1 MGPECWNELAGLI
14 NQMEP
19 SSIVVLCDENT
30 GTACLPVLKE
40 NLALPEGTHFLT
52 IPAGETYK
60 QIATCL
66 ELWEQLAELGI
77 DRSGLMINLGGGVV
91 TDLGGFVA
99 STYKRGIRFVNIP
112 TSLLAMVDASIG
124 GKNGVDLGL
133 LKNQV
138 GVIREPEQVLVD
150 ATFLDSLPEVEF
162 NSGKAE
168 MIKHGLIR
176 DKDYLQDVLSF
187 EPGQKARA
195 SELIGGS
202 IAIKQAI
209 VQEDPFEKG
218 IRKSLNFGH
227 TLGHAIESYCLDND
241 HVPSLLHGEAIAI
254 GMILESYLSHLSLGF
269 SKSDL
274 EKVAGELVVRYP
286 KVLFQEK
293 DVTAIADLMKYDKK
307 NRGGRIRFVLL
318 AGIGR
323 PSLDHEVPAQWI
335 YQAFEFYEK
344 LI

>member
-1 MGPECWNELAGLI
+1 MGPESWNELAGRI
-14 NQMEP
+14 KRMEP

-30 GTACLPVLKE
+30 ATACLPILKD
-40 NLALPEGTHFLT
+40 NLALGEGTHFLS
-52 IPAGETYK
+52 IPAGEAHK

-66 ELWEQLAELGI
+66 ELWEQLADLGI

-99 STYKRGIRFVNIP
+99 STYKRGIRFVNVP

-138 GVIREPEQVLVD
+138 GIIREPEYVLVD
-150 ATFLDSLPEVEF
+150 ATFLESLPEVEF

-176 DKDYLQDVLSF
+176 DRAYLQEVLSF
-187 EPGQKARA
+187 EPGQTAKA
-195 SELIGGS
+195 SELIEGS

-209 VQEDPFEKG
+209 VQEDPFEQG

-241 HVPSLLHGEAIAI
+241 HLPSLLHGEAIAI

-269 SKSDL
+269 SQTDL
-274 EKVAGELVVRYP
+274 EEIAGELVRRYP
-286 KVLFQEK
+286 RVSFQER

-318 AGIGR
+318 AGIGN

-335 YQAFEFYEK
+335 DQAFEFYEK